1 MTQHELR
8 EDVAAVARNT
18 VAAFVR
24 HFGRAPNERE
34 ADMLTNAIIRYFAA
48 PDAPTHRLQ

>member
-1 MTQHELR
+1 MTNSKR

-24 HFGRAPNERE
+24 VFGRAPNEKE
-34 ADMLTNAIIRYFAA
+34 VDILASAIIRYFAD
-48 PDAPTHRLQ
+48 PDAPSHRLQ